1 MFQTVTRDKTM
12 FIGRLGPDEQNHRF
26 LKVLGK
32 RPNTNAAVFPVLV
45 KGRVVNLVYADN
57 GAAGNVKPTLGELLV
72 LLQRVPRAYLRIIRR
87 RVAEARKAV
96 DDTAAEAEERERE

>member
-1 MFQTVTRDKTM
+1 M
-12 FIGRLGPDEQNHRF
+12 
-26 LKVLGK
+26 
-32 RPNTNAAVFPVLV
+32 LV

-57 GAAGNVKPTLGELLV
+57 GATGNVKPALGELLV

-96 DDTAAEAEERERE
+96 EDTAAEAEEKGSE